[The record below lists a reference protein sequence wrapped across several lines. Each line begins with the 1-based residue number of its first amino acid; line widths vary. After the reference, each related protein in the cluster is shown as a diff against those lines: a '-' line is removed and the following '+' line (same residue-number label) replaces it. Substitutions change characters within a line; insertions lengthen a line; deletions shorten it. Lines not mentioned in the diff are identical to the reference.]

1 MERLKID
8 LTYLGSD
15 SILIYPIYTV
25 SGERILDART
35 PLSFERIDD
44 IIQKHGK
51 IVYYSFSE
59 EMGNIPN
66 HRIYSAINKSREIM
80 DEIIKTD
87 KISKD
92 NFRESEELMELIL
105 EDLISSE
112 TDTIRLIKDLNS
124 HDDYTY
130 NHSVNVLLLSSLFS
144 LKMERFTRD
153 ELKSILLGA
162 FLHDIGKMKL
172 EKSLLQK
179 KARLNVAEFKK
190 MKLHPQ
196 LGYEIIKNVASYNKI
211 VQQVILF
218 HHEKYNNNG
227 YYSLPYENLPIFP
240 KIVAICDVFD
250 ALTSRRPYRNA
261 TSPSNALKI
270 ILNSVNKHFEYDLI
284 NEFINIL
291 GPYVN
296 NTKYFYGKHE
306 ICELNTQELGLIVDY
321 GKKDIL
327 KPEVIVFCKYQK
339 SRNKLNVKFY
349 DRPFRS
355 DLQNDKTRF
364 MTNIL
369 SNEYQ
374 AQLIRNKLLEKLLLF
389 L

>member
-1 MERLKID
+1 M
-8 LTYLGSD
+8 
-15 SILIYPIYTV
+15 
-25 SGERILDART
+25 DART
-35 PLSFERIDD
+35 VLSVDKIDE
-44 IIQKHGK
+44 IVQKHGR

-66 HRIYSAINKSREIM
+66 HRIHSALNKSREIM
-80 DEIIKTD
+80 DEIVKTD
-87 KISKD
+87 KISRD
-92 NFRESEELMELIL
+92 NYRESEELMELIL

-112 TDTIRLIKDLNS
+112 TDTIRLMKDLNS

-144 LKMERFTRD
+144 LKMDRFAKD
-153 ELKSILLGA
+153 DLKSILLGA

-179 KARLNVAEFKK
+179 KARLNLAEFKK

-211 VQQVILF
+211 VQQIILF

-227 YYSLPYENLPIFP
+227 YYSLPYENLPVFP

-261 TSPSNALKI
+261 TSPANAMKI
-270 ILNSVNKHFEYDLI
+270 ILNSVNKHFEYELI
-284 NEFINIL
+284 NEFVNIL
-291 GPYVN
+291 GPYLN
-296 NTKYFYGKHE
+296 NAKYFYGMHE
-306 ICELNTQELGLIVDY
+306 ICELSSQELGLIVGY
-321 GKKDIL
+321 GKDIL

-339 SRNKLNVKFY
+339 ARNKINVKFY
-349 DRPFRS
+349 DKPFRS
-355 DLQNDKTRF
+355 DLQKDKTRF

-374 AQLIRNKLLEKLLLF
+374 AQLIRNRLLEKLLLF